1 MKNSPMPNRA
11 MITEAAVR
19 RKEDTENRNNRTATR
34 TVSKTINGAA
44 ISLSISLIAL
54 SPFLSAF
61 YLYFTMR
68 AQGQQCC
75 RRLVNLVPAHLGPT
89 WPEVIVFLLISLF
102 INKVCFGIL
111 LVNDCRLRGEICEK
125 RFIMFD

>member
-1 MKNSPMPNRA
+1 MKNSPTPNRA

-34 TVSKTINGAA
+34 MVSKTINGAA
-44 ISLSISLIAL
+44 INFNISLIAL

-68 AQGQQCC
+68 AQGPQCC
-75 RRLVNLVPAHLGPT
+75 GRLVNLVLEECNIYCPV
-89 WPEVIVFLLISLF
+89 EVLVVLF
-102 INKVCFGIL
+102 G
-111 LVNDCRLRGEICEK
+111 RGDYYA
-125 RFIMFD
+125 R